1 MSTERLKDRYY
12 LNKLGVAGGI
22 PLESTDKRRKKYR
35 KERKKYGF
43 DQRDTWNLSMTMI
56 ELLYERLCLYKK
68 EASKHIQL
76 DFHKFEYKGVEKTQ
90 LEMIDILLDKLKVK
104 LVVEDYDLDKEMV
117 LEKYAYTDDIWIIWA
132 MLEPV
137 MWW

>member
-1 MSTERLKDRYY
+1 M
-12 LNKLGVAGGI
+12 
-22 PLESTDKRRKKYR
+22 
-35 KERKKYGF
+35 
-43 DQRDTWNLSMTMI
+43 
-56 ELLYERLCLYKK
+56 
-68 EASKHIQL
+68 ASKYIQL
-76 DFHKFEYKGVEKTQ
+76 DFHKFDYKGVEKTQ

-117 LEKYAYTDDIWIIWA
+117 HEKYAYTDDIWIIWA

>member
-12 LNKLGVAGGI
+12 LNKIGVIGGL
-22 PLESTDKRRKKYR
+22 PLESTDNRRKKYR

-68 EASKHIQL
+68 EASKRIRL

-117 LEKYAYTDDIWIIWA
+117 AEKYAYTDDIWILWA